1 MMKTLPTN
9 EGVNLGRQKRP
20 GSRLLLSAALLGGIA
35 AALFI
40 GASVPEI
47 VAGLA
52 GVASRTL
59 RLVLKV
65 VGVIVA
71 LPVAFYFVE
80 RYFLRRSSRLDRG
93 A

>member
-1 MMKTLPTN
+1 MESPPCAGDRKP
-9 EGVNLGRQKRP
+9 ESRKRT
-20 GSRLLLSAALLGGIA
+20 GSRPLLAAALLGGIA

-40 GASVPEI
+40 GASIPEI
-47 VAGLA
+47 LAGFA

-80 RYFLRRSSRLDRG
+80 RWFLKRSSRR
-93 A
+93 

>member
-1 MMKTLPTN
+1 MKALPSKEDRN
-9 EGVNLGRQKRP
+9 PGRQKRP

-71 LPVAFYFVE
+71 LPVAFYLVE
-80 RYFLRRSSRLDRG
+80 RFFLKRSSRN
-93 A
+93 

>member
-1 MMKTLPTN
+1 MKALPSDDDRN
-9 EGVNLGRQKRP
+9 SGRQKRP

-71 LPVAFYFVE
+71 LPVGFYLVE
-80 RYFLRRSSRLDRG
+80 RYFLKRSTRD
-93 A
+93 